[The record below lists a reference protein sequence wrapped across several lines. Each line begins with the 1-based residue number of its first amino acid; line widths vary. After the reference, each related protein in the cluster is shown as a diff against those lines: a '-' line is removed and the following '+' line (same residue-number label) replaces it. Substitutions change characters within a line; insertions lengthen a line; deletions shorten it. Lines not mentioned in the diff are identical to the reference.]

1 MEINPGQLSSQEKD
15 LQLFLDSLGVIFPTE
30 GGEDCDEYMVIELD
44 PAVGV
49 LFEANDNKAVLL
61 AYRMQGKVFPLFLAF
76 LKGDDRVEFCYT
88 ALLLDSY
95 TQGVETALILRV
107 AAAEFFP
114 QEIEELIEK
123 LGLIWTGAPINGD
136 LDCPIFW
143 DTKPEISI
151 ITDLLVQKLGT
162 VDEIPLFPSV
172 FYYNNIYDQ
181 NLLEAVL
188 PQLSGCEDILIMGC
202 GAGLEAVCVALQYGV
217 HVDATDINPIAIANT
232 MAACRR
238 TGTEALVSGWVSDG
252 FLDVEKSYDAIL
264 FEAPLTT
271 REIHLTDRN
280 RYDVEGR
287 LLREV
292 LGMLPYHLKTG
303 GRMYLMS
310 RPDLTPYLPGKGL
323 KWKVLRYFAE
333 NMSLAILEIWQG

>member
-1 MEINPGQLSSQEKD
+1 MELDLSHQSAKEKD
-15 LQLFLDSLGVIFPTE
+15 LQLFVESLGVHFQEE
-30 GGEDCDEYMVIELD
+30 GDKGSNEYIVIQLD

-49 LFEANDNKAVLL
+49 LFEANNNKAVIL
-61 AYRMQGKVFPLFLAF
+61 AYRVQGKVFPLFLAF
-76 LKGDDRVEFCYT
+76 LKGEDKIEFCYT
-88 ALLLDSY
+88 TLLLDSY
-95 TQGVETALILRV
+95 SQGIETALTLSV

-114 QEIEELIEK
+114 QEIEELIKK
-123 LGLIWTGAPINGD
+123 LGLIWTGTPINGD

-188 PQLSGCEDILIMGC
+188 PKLSGCEDILVMGC
-202 GAGLEAVCVALQYGV
+202 GAGLEAICVALKYGV

-232 MAACRR
+232 IAACRR
-238 TGTEALVSGWVSDG
+238 TGTETLVSGWVSDG
-252 FLDVEKSYDAIL
+252 FMDVKKSYDAIL
-264 FEAPLTT
+264 FEAPLATK
-271 REIHLTDRN
+271 EIHLTDRN
-280 RYDVEGR
+280 RYDLEGK

-292 LGMLPYHLKTG
+292 LKFLPFHLKAG

-310 RPDLTPYLPGKGL
+310 RPDLTPYLPPDGL
-323 KWKVLRYFAE
+323 EWKVLRYFE
-333 NMSLAILEIWQG
+333 DKMSLAILEIWQG